1 MRNLILKIHLW
12 LGLFVSVPVL
22 AWAASGFLYAL
33 PNTVEGGKVEVI
45 DRTRVKI
52 SPNEAIEK
60 ANDLEGR
67 ELPTTAL
74 TLLMRDGAPHYQA
87 IGGMGAD
94 SVLINAETG
103 AVLRTPPPGLATRF
117 FREAHFYFF
126 AGSWQV
132 TLLLI
137 FSALAAMSAATGIY
151 LNAVYWLS
159 RRADK
164 GVKIPQAD

>member
-1 MRNLILKIHLW
+1 
-12 LGLFVSVPVL
+12 
-22 AWAASGFLYAL
+22 
-33 PNTVEGGKVEVI
+33 
-45 DRTRVKI
+45 
-52 SPNEAIEK
+52 
-60 ANDLEGR
+60 
-67 ELPTTAL
+67 
-74 TLLMRDGAPHYQA
+74 
-87 IGGMGAD
+87 
-94 SVLINAETG
+94 
-103 AVLRTPPPGLATRF
+103 VLRTPPPGLATRF